1 MPPVLWM
8 ADFGG
13 RATSRGCDRDASD
26 VTSRERSLVSCS
38 AGPCKHRRRH
48 TGAQAELRCWFGTQ
62 FDTDSLF
69 AKPRRPRPPP
79 KPQLESRPC
88 SHSIATSSPGLTMLE
103 ILAFPFKFTASS
115 VAALTVLIYAVLFS
129 SVLLF
134 DDLPRV
140 PKNTDGLD
148 LDRGYEALST
158 VRVFSAVSLL

>member
-1 MPPVLWM
+1 
-8 ADFGG
+8 
-13 RATSRGCDRDASD
+13 
-26 VTSRERSLVSCS
+26 
-38 AGPCKHRRRH
+38 
-48 TGAQAELRCWFGTQ
+48 
-62 FDTDSLF
+62 
-69 AKPRRPRPPP
+69 
-79 KPQLESRPC
+79 
-88 SHSIATSSPGLTMLE
+88 MLE

-134 DDLPRV
+134 DDLSRV